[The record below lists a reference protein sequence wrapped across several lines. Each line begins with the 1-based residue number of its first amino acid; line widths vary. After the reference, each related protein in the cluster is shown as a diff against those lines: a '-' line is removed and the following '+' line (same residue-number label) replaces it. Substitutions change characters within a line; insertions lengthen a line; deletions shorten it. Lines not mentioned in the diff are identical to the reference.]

1 MKFQIQSQKLINDY
15 WFKSPPFKE
24 VIDLYPFLKDKTA
37 LMCIDEEETIG
48 VIEINSFEELNELV
62 KNVEGEI
69 VYQLYT
75 ESDKYGLSG
84 IITIYDSYIE
94 D

>member
-1 MKFQIQSQKLINDY
+1 MKFQIKSQKLINDY
-15 WFKSPPFKE
+15 WFKSPPFQE
-24 VIDLYPFLKDKTA
+24 VIDLYPFLKDKTT
-37 LMCIDEEETIG
+37 LMHIDEETIG

-69 VYQLYT
+69 VYQLYN
-75 ESDKYGLSG
+75 ESNKHGLNG

>member
-1 MKFQIQSQKLINDY
+1 MKFQIRSQKLINDY
-15 WFKSPPFKE
+15 WFKSPSFQE
-24 VIDLYPFLKDKTA
+24 LIEMYPFLKDKTTS
-37 LMCIDEEETIG
+37 MYNEEEDTIAI
-48 VIEINSFEELNELV
+48 IEINSFEELNELV

-75 ESDKYGLSG
+75 ESNKYGING

>member
-1 MKFQIQSQKLINDY
+1 MKFQIKSQKLINDY
-15 WFKSPPFKE
+15 WFKSPPFQE
-24 VIDLYPFLKDKTA
+24 VIDLYPFLKDKTT
-37 LMCIDEEETIG
+37 LMHIDEEETIG

-75 ESDKYGLSG
+75 ESDKYGLNG
-84 IITIYDSYIE
+84 VITIYDSYIE